1 MGVLIA
7 IIIVAAIVVVALAL
21 WLIQQRRRTELKGR
35 FGLEYD
41 RTIKTAET
49 RAEGEKQLVEREKRV
64 EHFQLK
70 ALEPQE
76 TQLFSD
82 QWRSAQGHFVDEP
95 SGAIKEADRLVQ
107 QVMSARGYPITN
119 FEQQAADISVDH
131 PEIVSNYRA
140 AHTIAE
146 KNQNDG
152 SSTEDLRQAM
162 VYYRSLFDELLGARA
177 TAQQNN
183 GGHR

>member
-1 MGVLIA
+1 MEVLIA
-7 IIIVAAIVVVALAL
+7 IIVAAIVVVALAF
-21 WLIQQRRRTELKGR
+21 WLIQQRRRKELKGR

-49 RAEGEKQLVEREKRV
+49 RGEGEKQLVEREKRV

-70 ALEPQE
+70 TLEPQDA
-76 TQLFSD
+76 QRFSD
-82 QWRSAQGHFVDEP
+82 EWRSAQGHFVDEP
-95 SGAIKEADRLVQ
+95 SGAIKRADGLVQ

-131 PEIVSNYRA
+131 PEVVSNYRA
-140 AHTIAE
+140 AHSIAE
-146 KNQNDG
+146 KNQSDG

-162 VYYRSLFDELLGARA
+162 VYYRSLFDELLGAPA
-177 TAQQNN
+177 TAQQSN

>member
-1 MGVLIA
+1 MVVLIA
-7 IIIVAAIVVVALAL
+7 IIVAAIVVVALAF
-21 WLIQQRRRTELKGR
+21 WLIQQQRRRTELKGR

-49 RAEGEKQLVEREKRV
+49 RGEGEKQLVEREKRV

-70 ALEPQE
+70 TLEPQE
-76 TQLFSD
+76 SQRFSD
-82 QWRSAQGHFVDEP
+82 EWRSAQGHFVDDP
-95 SGAIKEADRLVQ
+95 SGAIKEADGLVQ

-131 PEIVSNYRA
+131 PEVVSNYRA

-146 KNQNDG
+146 KNQSDG

-162 VYYRSLFDELLGARA
+162 VYYRSLFDELLGAPA
-177 TAQQNN
+177 TALQS

>member
-1 MGVLIA
+1 MEVLVLIVMVAGVLA
-7 IIIVAAIVVVALAL
+7 FGF
-21 WLIQQRRRTELKGR
+21 WFIQQRRRSELKGR

-49 RAEGEKQLVEREKRV
+49 RGEGEKQLVEREKRV

-70 ALEPQE
+70 TLDPQE
-76 TQLFSD
+76 TQRFSD
-82 QWRSAQGHFVDEP
+82 EWRSAQGHFVDEP
-95 SGAIKEADRLVQ
+95 SGAIKEADGLVQ

-119 FEQQAADISVDH
+119 FEQQAADLSVDH
-131 PEIVSNYRA
+131 PEVVSNYRA

-146 KNQNDG
+146 KNQSDG

-162 VYYRSLFDELLGARA
+162 VYYRSLFDELLGAPA
-177 TAQQNN
+177 TAQQSN

>member
-1 MGVLIA
+1 MEALVLIL
-7 IIIVAAIVVVALAL
+7 VVAGVFVFGF
-21 WLIQQRRRTELKGR
+21 WFIQQRRRSGLKGR

-49 RAEGEKQLVEREKRV
+49 RGEGEKQLVEREKRV
-64 EHFQLK
+64 ERFQLK
-70 ALEPQE
+70 TLKPQE
-76 TQLFSD
+76 TQRFND
-82 QWRSAQGHFVDEP
+82 EWRSAQGRFVDEP
-95 SGAIKEADRLVQ
+95 SGAIKETDGLVQ
-107 QVMSARGYPITN
+107 RVMSARGYPITS

-131 PEIVSNYRA
+131 PEVVSNYRA
-140 AHTIAE
+140 AHAIAE

-162 VYYRSLFDELLGARA
+162 VYYRSLFSELLGAPA
-177 TAQQNN
+177 TAQQSN

>member
-7 IIIVAAIVVVALAL
+7 IIVVAIVVVALAF

-41 RTIKTAET
+41 RTIKTAAS
-49 RAEGEKQLVEREKRV
+49 RGEGEKQLVEREKRV

-76 TQLFSD
+76 TQRFSD
-82 QWRSAQGHFVDEP
+82 EWKSAQGHFVDEP
-95 SGAIKEADRLVQ
+95 SGAIKEADGLVQ

-131 PEIVSNYRA
+131 PEVVSNYRA
-140 AHTIAE
+140 AHAIAE
-146 KNQNDG
+146 KSQSDG
-152 SSTEDLRQAM
+152 SSTEDLRKAM
-162 VYYRSLFDELLGARA
+162 VYYRSLFDELLGAPA
-177 TAQQNN
+177 TVQQK
-183 GGHR
+183 

>member
-1 MGVLIA
+1 MEILVA
-7 IIIVAAIVVVALAL
+7 IIVAGVVVVAVAF
-21 WLIQQRRRTELKGR
+21 WLIQQRRRSELKGR

-49 RAEGEKQLVEREKRV
+49 RGEGEKQLVEREKRV
-64 EHFQLK
+64 EKFQLK
-70 ALEPQE
+70 TMEPQE
-76 TQLFSD
+76 TQRFSD
-82 QWRSAQGHFVDEP
+82 EWRSAQGHFVDEP
-95 SGAIKEADRLVQ
+95 SGAIKEADSLVQ

-131 PEIVSNYRA
+131 PEVVSNYRA
-140 AHTIAE
+140 AHAIAE
-146 KNQNDG
+146 KDQNDG

-162 VYYRSLFDELLGARA
+162 VYYRSLFDELLGAPA
-177 TAQQNN
+177 TAQQSN

>member
-1 MGVLIA
+1 MEVLIA
-7 IIIVAAIVVVALAL
+7 MIVAAVVVAALAF
-21 WLIQQRRRTELKGR
+21 WLIQQRRRKELKGR

-49 RAEGEKQLVEREKRV
+49 RGEGEKQLVEREKRV

-76 TQLFSD
+76 TQRFSD
-82 QWRSAQGHFVDEP
+82 EWRSAQGRFVDEP
-95 SGAIKEADRLVQ
+95 SGAIKEADGLVQ
-107 QVMSARGYPITN
+107 RVMSARGYPITN

-131 PEIVSNYRA
+131 PEVVSNYRA

-146 KNQNDG
+146 KDQSDG
-152 SSTEDLRQAM
+152 SSTENLRQAM
-162 VYYRSLFDELLGARA
+162 VYYRSLFDELLGAPA
-177 TAQQNN
+177 TAQQSN